1 MSARRFKDVLMA
13 AATGDAKM
21 SRGRRIRRF
30 AFFGTG
36 LLVGVLVVGELT
48 LRFGVGLGDPPLYV
62 TDPEIEYLLKPGTY
76 WRYGHLVAV
85 NSAHMRGTG
94 EFALMRPN
102 GQGSGEGSGQRVLVL
117 GDSITA
123 GSGSHRDEELAVGLA
138 SDATLTMLNASAPS
152 WGPGNRLAYV
162 KRFGTFGCDTALIVL
177 NAYDYGDVRLHQRL
191 PPELPTTSPWCA
203 TAEVLRTQGRRF
215 APLIF
220 GKADWGVLP
229 FDEAAPTEP
238 YAGQS
243 IAELRELIS
252 VLRAQNVKV
261 AAVYHPFED
270 ELKGKRTYVGGA
282 ALLGELALQGVPVV
296 PMAHWLGDA
305 EMKAGPNGPALY
317 SDGLHLTVAGQRVLA
332 DALRDAARAAK
343 EDAGGERGK

>member
-1 MSARRFKDVLMA
+1 MSARRFKDVLMVA
-13 AATGDAKM
+13 AFGHAKM

-30 AFFGTG
+30 ALFGFG
-36 LLVGVLVVGELT
+36 LLLGVLVMGELT

-62 TDPEIEYLLKPGTY
+62 MEPEIEYMLKPGTY
-76 WRYGHLVAV
+76 RRYGHLVKV
-85 NSAHMRGTG
+85 NSAHMRGTSEG
-94 EFALMRPN
+94 ALTER
-102 GQGSGEGSGQRVLVL
+102 GGKGSGQRVLVL

-162 KRFGTFGCDTALIVL
+162 KRFGTFGCDTAVIVL

-191 PPELPTTSPWCA
+191 PPELPTTSPSCA
-203 TAEVLRTQGRRF
+203 IAEVLRTSGRRN

-238 YAGQS
+238 HAGQS
-243 IAELRELIS
+243 IAELRALITL
-252 VLRAQNVKV
+252 LRAQGVKV

-270 ELKGKRTYVGGA
+270 EMRGKRNYVGGA
-282 ALLGELALQGVPVV
+282 ALLGELTLQGVPVV
-296 PMAHWLGDA
+296 PMAHWLGGA
-305 EMKAGPNGPALY
+305 EMKGGLNGPALY

-332 DALRDAARAAK
+332 DALRDAARMAQ
-343 EDAGGERGK
+343 DGAGGGSGQ